1 MAALSDDQ
9 KAQVRLALGYPDG
22 WRYRNT
28 RLESVMDNVSP
39 QAVTLLTAILVSL
52 TTVETQILAAA
63 TAGSAGV
70 KRIDETTFF
79 DPLGRVTIGFTSAQ
93 EAAKYLVN
101 RISIIL
107 GTPINANAYGSG
119 GYPGDDFSPGGW
131 PSGGGINLG

>member
-28 RLESVMDNVSP
+28 RLESVMDNVSSE
-39 QAVTLLTAILVSL
+39 ALTLLTAILTSL
-52 TTVETQILAAA
+52 TSIEMQILTAASIA
-63 TAGSAGV
+63 AQGV
-70 KRIDETTFF
+70 KRVDEITFF
-79 DPLGRVTIGFTSAQ
+79 DPVGRVTIGFTSAQ

-107 GTPINANAYGSG
+107 GTPINADAYGRD